1 MNTETIKEEMVTVFL
16 TTEDV
21 DKFVRFQKHYDLFTT
36 LEEKKAFDINFGKV
50 IFNIAFGE
58 VQNIVKEEI
67 VWKK

>member
-1 MNTETIKEEMVTVFL
+1 MNNETIKEEMVTVFL
-16 TTEDV
+16 TQEDV
-21 DKFVRFQKHYDLFTT
+21 DKFVQFQKHYELFTIMN
-36 LEEKKAFDINFGKV
+36 EKKVFDVGFGKV